1 MVIGYLNESRDPYLD
16 NFQSD
21 LIFTTLL
28 SSLSLFFFFFFF
40 FFFFLS
46 TLDDPVLNIPEHFK
60 ILSNIV
66 NIKWQSLKTFHRGKL
81 EILRKNGQK

>member
-28 SSLSLFFFFFFF
+28 SSLSLSFFFFV
-40 FFFFLS
+40 S

-66 NIKWQSLKTFHRGKL
+66 DIKWQSLKTFHGGKQ
-81 EILRKNGQK
+81 EILRKKNKK

>member
-28 SSLSLFFFFFFF
+28 SSLSLSL
-40 FFFFLS
+40 FFFLS

-60 ILSNIV
+60 ILSNVV
-66 NIKWQSLKTFHRGKL
+66 NIKWQSLKTFHGGKQ
-81 EILRKNGQK
+81 EILKKNNQK

>member
-21 LIFTTLL
+21 LMFSTLL
-28 SSLSLFFFFFFF
+28 SSLSLSLFF

-66 NIKWQSLKTFHRGKL
+66 DIKWQSLKTFHRGKQ
-81 EILRKNGQK
+81 EILRKKNKK

>member
-1 MVIGYLNESRDPYLD
+1 MVIGYLNESGDPYLD

-28 SSLSLFFFFFFF
+28 SSLSLLFFFL
-40 FFFFLS
+40 FFFLS

-66 NIKWQSLKTFHRGKL
+66 NIKWQSLKTFHGGKQ
-81 EILRKNGQK
+81 EILRKKKKK

>member
-28 SSLSLFFFFFFF
+28 SSPSLF

-66 NIKWQSLKTFHRGKL
+66 NIKWQSLKTFHGGKQ
-81 EILRKNGQK
+81 EILRKKE

>member
-28 SSLSLFFFFFFF
+28 SSLSLS

-66 NIKWQSLKTFHRGKL
+66 NIKWQSLKTFHGGKQ
-81 EILRKNGQK
+81 EILRKKNKK

>member
-16 NFQSD
+16 NFKSD

-28 SSLSLFFFFFFF
+28 SSLSLFF

-66 NIKWQSLKTFHRGKL
+66 NIKWQSLKTFHGGKQ
-81 EILRKNGQK
+81 EILRKKNKK

>member
-21 LIFTTLL
+21 LMFSTLL
-28 SSLSLFFFFFFF
+28 SSLSLSLF

-66 NIKWQSLKTFHRGKL
+66 DIKWQSLKTFHRGKQ
-81 EILRKNGQK
+81 EILRKKNKK

>member
-28 SSLSLFFFFFFF
+28 SSLSLF
-40 FFFFLS
+40 LS

-60 ILSNIV
+60 ILSNVV
-66 NIKWQSLKTFHRGKL
+66 NIKWQSLKTFHGGKQ
-81 EILRKNGQK
+81 EILKKNNQK

>member
-66 NIKWQSLKTFHRGKL
+66 DIKWQSLKTFHRGKQ
-81 EILRKNGQK
+81 EILRKKNKK